1 MACVGQPICREAKRG
16 QPGGT
21 VNRLRLR
28 AFFAAGNSVITRYVT
43 PFKHTYIQEIE
54 MTKLL
59 SMIVAALFAAV
70 SVSAIAQDKMEKK
83 GEKMEKK
90 GEKMGKM
97 DKKMDKMGKMDKK
110 KGDKMD
116 KKMDKMDKK

>member
-1 MACVGQPICREAKRG
+1 MACVGQAICREAKRG

-90 GEKMGKM
+90 GEKM
-97 DKKMDKMGKMDKK
+97 DKKMGKMDKK
-110 KGDKMD
+110 MGKMD
-116 KKMDKMDKK
+116 KKMDKMDKMDKK